1 MNIIITGP
9 KGKMGKLITKVIAQR
24 EDMCVVAGI
33 GPKGRDYI
41 GEDIG
46 VVAQIGSKLNAL
58 VAHDIESVIQQ
69 CDVIIDYS
77 MVDFSMEV
85 MEAALKHRKAVVCGT
100 TGFSEEQFKRMEEIS
115 EEIPFLYAA
124 NTSRLV
130 NLMYKLL
137 EITAKAIGEASDVE
151 IIDMHDRY
159 KKDAPSGTAKEMGHV
174 IAEALDRNLE
184 DIAVYG
190 RKGDGERIPKSIGYH
205 SIRSGDISSSHK
217 VMFGLLGERLE
228 ITHHSYNWECFA
240 QGACEAAAFLF
251 HKPPGFYTVS
261 DVLKI

>member
-1 MNIIITGP
+1 MNVIITGP
-9 KGKMGKLITKVIAQR
+9 KGKMGKLITKVAAQR
-24 EDMCVVAGI
+24 EDMCVVSGV
-33 GPKGRDYI
+33 GPIGRDYI
-41 GEDIG
+41 GKDIG
-46 VVAQIGSKLNAL
+46 TVAQIGFELNAT
-58 VAHDIESVIQQ
+58 VVHDLESVIQQ

-77 MVDFSMEV
+77 TVKFSIEV
-85 MEAALKHRKAVVCGT
+85 MEAAIKHKKAVVCGT
-100 TGFSEEQFKRMEEIS
+100 TGFSDVQFKRMEKIS

-137 EITAKAIGEASDVE
+137 EITAIVIGEAADVE
-151 IIDMHDRY
+151 IIEMHDRY
-159 KKDAPSGTAKEMGHV
+159 KKDAPSGTSKEMGRIV
-174 IAEALDRNLE
+174 AEAFERNLE
-184 DIAVYG
+184 EIAVYG
-190 RKGDGERIPKSIGYH
+190 RQGHGERIPDSIGYH

-240 QGACEAAAFLF
+240 QGACEAAAFLLN
-251 HKPPGFYTVS
+251 KPAGFYTVS